1 VGAAIALIALVA
13 ASAGLAAPSA
23 VCTPTMSSGPDR
35 DYRPGAPRRTSVGK
49 GHVLTGVVRSS
60 FDCRPIA
67 RARIE
72 FWQQG
77 PNGFYSDGVRSKA
90 WRATVVTGTNGSF
103 RYEGPIPAS
112 TFPHI
117 HIRVTAKAH
126 RTLNVTYAMTP
137 GVKRGRLDLVLEP
150 LL

>member
-1 VGAAIALIALVA
+1 
-13 ASAGLAAPSA
+13 
-23 VCTPTMSSGPDR
+23 
-35 DYRPGAPRRTSVGK
+35 VGK
-49 GHVLTGVVRSS
+49 GHVLTGVIRSS
-60 FDCRPIA
+60 FDCRAIA

-77 PNGFYSDGVRSKA
+77 PNGVYSDGVRSKA
-90 WRATVVTGTNGSF
+90 WRATVITRADGSY

-112 TFPHI
+112 SFPHI

-126 RTLNVTYAMTP
+126 RALNVTYALTP
-137 GVKRGRLDLVLEP
+137 GVRRGRLDLVLEP